1 MKLLACIVLLVVVA
15 VLGVV
20 LAMAHACDPPIGG
33 INGITENCAVS
44 GTIPLEVE
52 VKRIETTVRG
62 VDLYVDGN
70 LVESINQAPY
80 RQEVD
85 TTKLKDGDHK
95 LDAKV
100 RALDRPDG
108 VSPTI
113 SFKVSN
119 APETT
124 NEYEQ

>member
-1 MKLLACIVLLVVVA
+1 MKPLACIVLLVVVA
-15 VLGVV
+15 VLGAV
-20 LAMAHACDPPIGG
+20 LAIAHACDPPIGG
-33 INGITENCAVS
+33 IHGITENCSVS
-44 GTIPLEVE
+44 GTIPLQVE
-52 VKRIETTVRG
+52 VKKVETTVRG

-80 RQEVD
+80 REEVD
-85 TTKLKDGDHK
+85 TTKLRDGDHK
-95 LDAKV
+95 LYAKV

-108 VSPTI
+108 MSPTI

-124 NEYEQ
+124 DEHEQ